1 MAIIIAKLMT
11 KGCVRGYSPQIY
23 WTAVL
28 IIHNNESIAVIEV
41 KVHYLGNFRSGGKLL
56 SMVEYM
62 YTSYRSNVN
71 FLTVP
76 CPVSSWP

>member
-41 KVHYLGNFRSGGKLL
+41 KVHYLGNLRSGP
-56 SMVEYM
+56 VV
-62 YTSYRSNVN
+62 VN
-71 FLTVP
+71 Y
-76 CPVSSWP
+76 CPWLNTCILAIDQV